1 MTQRF
6 WITGKGGVGKTTLAE
21 ALAALLS
28 RHGAVEVVEFDG
40 ERSVSKGTWG
50 HRDVTGKR
58 SISAYLGH
66 HMGPLRALLGTP
78 PGQAAISLLN
88 AAPLVGDLTG
98 LWWLHQVRDR
108 AFQVVDLP
116 ASGHAA
122 GFLRSRRAARRMAR
136 VGPIARL
143 VERMDLRGPML
154 LVTLAEPLASQ
165 EAIELADQLSV
176 ELGRDPHRVVCNRV
190 LPQAVVDA
198 LDHWED
204 CPLKEDLLQRA
215 DMENKALAQLKSRF
229 GDRLICLP
237 DGQAVLERLEAE
249 EPWNWTSFSAPA
261 V

>member
-21 ALAALLS
+21 ALARLLS

-40 ERSVSKGTWG
+40 ERSLPKGTWC
-50 HRDVTGKR
+50 HRDVTSKR

-66 HMGPLRALLGTP
+66 HMGPLRGLLSSP

-88 AAPLVGDLTG
+88 AAPLIGDLTG
-98 LWWLHQVRDR
+98 LWWLHQVEGR

-136 VGPIARL
+136 VGPISNM
-143 VERMDLRGPML
+143 VDRMDLRGPML
-154 LVTLAEPLASQ
+154 LVTLPEPLASQ
-165 EAIELADQLSV
+165 EAVELADLLSL
-176 ELGRDPHRVVCNRV
+176 ELGRDPHRVLCNRV
-190 LPQAVVDA
+190 LPESVVRGLEA
-198 LDHWED
+198 WED
-204 CPLKEDLLQRA
+204 CPLKDDLLQRA
-215 DMENKALAQLKSRF
+215 EMENEALTRLRARF
-229 GDRLICLP
+229 GERLICLP
-237 DGQAVLERLEAE
+237 DGQSVIDRLEEE

>member
-6 WITGKGGVGKTTLAE
+6 WITGKGGVGKTTVAE
-21 ALAALLS
+21 ALGRLLS
-28 RHGAVEVVEFDG
+28 QHGAVELVEFDG
-40 ERSVSKGTWG
+40 ERSVPQGPWD

-58 SISAYLGH
+58 SISAYLGN
-66 HMGPLRALLGTP
+66 HMGPLRALLSTP

-98 LWWLHQVRDR
+98 LWWLHQVQDR

-143 VERMDLRGPML
+143 VEHMDLRGPLL
-154 LVTLAEPLASQ
+154 LVTLPEPLASQ
-165 EAIELADQLSV
+165 ESIELADQLAL
-176 ELGRDPHRVVCNRV
+176 ELGRDPHYVLCNRV
-190 LPQAVVDA
+190 LPEEVVRSLED
-198 LDHWED
+198 LED
-204 CPLKEDLLQRA
+204 CPLKEDLLVRA
-215 DMENKALAQLKSRF
+215 DMERTAIERLTARF
-229 GDRLICLP
+229 GDRLLTLP
-237 DGQAVLERLEAE
+237 DGRAVLDRLEEE